1 MRGDEDAPK
10 GMKSGCATPVVKLGC
25 GSIIHGINFDFD
37 SAVIRKDAELVLSA
51 LYDGLKSDKST

>member
-1 MRGDEDAPK
+1 
-10 GMKSGCATPVVKLGC
+10 MKSGCATPVVKLGC